1 MKITLFLLLLVIFQ
15 VYSGNCYSQNARV
28 SIQNARLRVGQV
40 LEQIESQTEYLFVYN
55 KQNVDVRRT
64 VDINASN
71 QTVSE
76 VLDQMFKGTDIKYVM
91 EGKNIVLTKNS
102 RSAEDKTDTLQEMA
116 TVRGKVTDS
125 KGEPIIGANILEK
138 GTANGVITNTEG
150 EFSMNIPPYA
160 TIVVSYISYE
170 PQTIALNGRN
180 NLHIRMEEKSLAL
193 EQVVVTAMGIQKKM
207 SSLTYSTQQISSSE
221 LTRAKEPNMINTLAG
236 KTAGVQINK
245 TANLGGSAKVVI
257 RGARSAFA
265 SGNNQPLYVI
275 DGVPMLNSSTESTS
289 TVIGGNYDGLNRDAG
304 DGISNLNPDDIESIN
319 ILKGSSAAALYGSQA
334 ANGVI
339 LITTKKGKAGLQRV
353 TFSSNLT
360 VSHAISTPE
369 FQNTYGRNEDGGTA
383 SWGTKG
389 NVTDYDNIGEFFSN
403 GITTFNSL
411 AITTGN
417 EKVQT
422 YFSYANTT
430 AKGIVDNNKLQK
442 NNLNLHETA
451 SLFNNKLKLD
461 GIATLMTQTVKNSP
475 ATGGYYLNPLV
486 SLYSFPRGVDMSTY
500 RENFET
506 WNADRNMMTQN
517 WIEKNGDG
525 TVSEWGQNPYW
536 LKNRVLSGYKRY
548 RAVASARANLHIT
561 DYFNLQVRGNV
572 DYISDKFDNK
582 MYATTAPNIAGKY
595 EDKENGL
602 YPYAAS
608 GHQGV
613 KGGAYSEEGA
623 RFVFDKEKLEAAN
636 SAYKYEYFNGTSVV
650 EKTAT
655 VSPDGTILYID
666 GKKAAEIVN
675 YAPNKLDANEITYNI
690 KLEEVNPTHAPRSG
704 DAPTEAA
711 KALVGKYVPIKL
723 VADVCYKDACAA
735 GSLLAAAHTAT
746 IKEYDAFII
755 EPLTVTTGETE
766 NFTDATVG
774 GSTIDVK
781 GAFTYVSWN
790 ADESGKKYIVA
801 NTTGLQKALREFY
814 EVVPGEWMTD
824 QIKSNLKLVN
834 GNLVPTDGVTNGP
847 LPSNTKV
854 VYNQADETLT
864 YNNYSGTPV
873 NWDYKLFI
881 PVKFGYKW
889 KTFTLTFEVD
899 VKKNSGTPAQR

>member
-1 MKITLFLLLLVIFQ
+1 
-15 VYSGNCYSQNARV
+15 
-28 SIQNARLRVGQV
+28 
-40 LEQIESQTEYLFVYN
+40 
-55 KQNVDVRRT
+55 
-64 VDINASN
+64 
-71 QTVSE
+71 
-76 VLDQMFKGTDIKYVM
+76 
-91 EGKNIVLTKNS
+91 
-102 RSAEDKTDTLQEMA
+102 
-116 TVRGKVTDS
+116 
-125 KGEPIIGANILEK
+125 
-138 GTANGVITNTEG
+138 
-150 EFSMNIPPYA
+150 
-160 TIVVSYISYE
+160 
-170 PQTIALNGRN
+170 
-180 NLHIRMEEKSLAL
+180 
-193 EQVVVTAMGIQKKM
+193 MGIQKKM

-245 TANLGGSAKVVI
+245 TANLGGSAKVAI

-289 TVIGGNYDGLNRDAG
+289 TVIGGNNDGLNRDAG

-360 VSHAISTPE
+360 VSHAISTP
-369 FQNTYGRNEDGGTA
+369 NSKIHTVA
-383 SWGTKG
+383 TKMAVRQAG
-389 NVTDYDNIGEFFSN
+389 VQKSNVTDYDNIGEFFSN

-536 LKNRVLSGYKRY
+536 LKNRVLSSNKRY
-548 RAVASARANLHIT
+548 RAIASASANLHIT
-561 DYFNLQVRGNV
+561 DYFSLQARGNV

-595 EDKENGL
+595 EDKENGRYIWSDSQEIQVYGDVMAL
-602 YPYAAS
+602 FNKEFDDFSLNTALGAS
-608 GHQGV
+608 INMSKV
-613 KGGAYSEEGA
+613 
-623 RFVFDKEKLEAAN
+623 N
-636 SAYKYEYFNGTSVV
+636 S
-650 EKTAT
+650 
-655 VSPDGTILYID
+655 L
-666 GKKAAEIVN
+666 
-675 YAPNKLDANEITYNI
+675 
-690 KLEEVNPTHAPRSG
+690 
-704 DAPTEAA
+704 
-711 KALVGKYVPIKL
+711 
-723 VADVCYKDACAA
+723 
-735 GSLLAAAHTAT
+735 
-746 IKEYDAFII
+746 
-755 EPLTVTTGETE
+755 
-766 NFTDATVG
+766 
-774 GSTIDVK
+774 TIDSRLASLYKPNV
-781 GAFTYVSWN
+781 FT
-790 ADESGKKYIVA
+790 
-801 NTTGLQKALREFY
+801 
-814 EVVPGEWMTD
+814 VPQM
-824 QIKSNLKLVN
+824 
-834 GNLVPTDGVTNGP
+834 
-847 LPSNTKV
+847 
-854 VYNQADETLT
+854 
-864 YNNYSGTPV
+864 
-873 NWDYKLFI
+873 
-881 PVKFGYKW
+881 
-889 KTFTLTFEVD
+889 
-899 VKKNSGTPAQR
+899 

>member
-1 MKITLFLLLLVIFQ
+1 MKITLFLLLFVIFQ

-102 RSAEDKTDTLQEMA
+102 RSVEDKTDTLQEMA
-116 TVRGKVTDS
+116 IVRGKVTDS

-180 NLHIRMEEKSLAL
+180 NLHIRMEEKTLAL

-207 SSLTYSTQQISSSE
+207 SSLTYSTQQISSNE

-561 DYFNLQVRGNV
+561 DYFSLQVRGNV

-595 EDKENGL
+595 EDKENGRYIWSDSQEIQVYGDAMVLFNKEFDDFSLNTALGASINMSKVNSLTIDSRLASL
-602 YPYAAS
+602 YKPN
-608 GHQGV
+608 
-613 KGGAYSEEGA
+613 
-623 RFVFDKEKLEAAN
+623 VFTVPN
-636 SAYKYEYFNGTSVV
+636 VV
-650 EKTAT
+650 MD
-655 VSPDGTILYID
+655 S
-666 GKKAAEIVN
+666 KAAVN
-675 YAPNKLDANEITYNI
+675 QSIDSKRTLQSVSKVSHPNK
-690 KLEEVNPTHAPRSG
+690 
-704 DAPTEAA
+704 
-711 KALVGKYVPIKL
+711 
-723 VADVCYKDACAA
+723 
-735 GSLLAAAHTAT
+735 
-746 IKEYDAFII
+746 
-755 EPLTVTTGETE
+755 
-766 NFTDATVG
+766 
-774 GSTIDVK
+774 
-781 GAFTYVSWN
+781 
-790 ADESGKKYIVA
+790 
-801 NTTGLQKALREFY
+801 
-814 EVVPGEWMTD
+814 
-824 QIKSNLKLVN
+824 
-834 GNLVPTDGVTNGP
+834 
-847 LPSNTKV
+847 
-854 VYNQADETLT
+854 
-864 YNNYSGTPV
+864 
-873 NWDYKLFI
+873 
-881 PVKFGYKW
+881 
-889 KTFTLTFEVD
+889 
-899 VKKNSGTPAQR
+899 

>member
-15 VYSGNCYSQNARV
+15 VYCENCYSQSAKV
-28 SIQNARLRVGQV
+28 SIQNSRLRVGQV

-55 KQNVDVRRT
+55 KKNVDVRRT
-64 VDINASN
+64 VDINAN
-71 QTVSE
+71 NKAVSE
-76 VLDQMFKGTDIKYVM
+76 VLDQMFEGTDIMYVM

-102 RSAEDKTDTLQEMA
+102 RSAGDKTDTLQEMA

-180 NLHIRMEEKSLAL
+180 NLHIRMEEKNMTL
-193 EQVVVTAMGIQKKM
+193 EQVVVTAMGIQKRM
-207 SSLTYSTQQISSSE
+207 SSLTYSTQQISNSE

-245 TANLGGSAKVVI
+245 TANLGGSVKVAI

-275 DGVPMLNSSTESTS
+275 DGVPALNSSTESTS

-304 DGISNLNPDDIESIN
+304 DGISNLNPDDIENIN
-319 ILKGSSAAALYGSQA
+319 ILKGASAAALYGSQA

-360 VSHAISTPE
+360 VSHAISTPK

-389 NVTDYDNIGEFFSN
+389 TITDYDNTGKFLSN

-411 AITTGN
+411 SITTGN
-417 EKVQT
+417 EKTQT

-442 NNLNLHETA
+442 NNLNLRETA
-451 SLFNNKLKLD
+451 SLFNARLKLD
-461 GIATLMTQTVKNSP
+461 GIATLMTQIVKNSP

-486 SLYSFPRGVDMSTY
+486 SLYSFPRGVDMSSY

-536 LKNRVLSGYKRY
+536 LKNRVLSNNKRY
-548 RAVASARANLHIT
+548 RAIASVSANLRIT
-561 DYFNLQVRGNV
+561 DHFSLQARGNV

-582 MYATTAPNIAGKY
+582 MYATTAPSIAGKY
-595 EDKENGL
+595 EGKENG
-602 YPYAAS
+602 
-608 GHQGV
+608 
-613 KGGAYSEEGA
+613 
-623 RFVFDKEKLEAAN
+623 R
-636 SAYKYEYFNGTSVV
+636 
-650 EKTAT
+650 
-655 VSPDGTILYID
+655 YIWSD
-666 GKKAAEIVN
+666 SQETQI
-675 YAPNKLDANEITYNI
+675 Y
-690 KLEEVNPTHAPRSG
+690 G
-704 DAPTEAA
+704 DAI
-711 KALVGKYVPIKL
+711 ALFN
-723 VADVCYKDACAA
+723 
-735 GSLLAAAHTAT
+735 
-746 IKEYDAFII
+746 KEFKN
-755 EPLTVTTGETE
+755 L
-766 NFTDATVG
+766 
-774 GSTIDVK
+774 STIQ
-781 GAFTYVSWN
+781 AECIYRP
-790 ADESGKKYIVA
+790 
-801 NTTGLQKALREFY
+801 QCR
-814 EVVPGEWMTD
+814 
-824 QIKSNLKLVN
+824 N
-834 GNLVPTDGVTNGP
+834 GFQSRHKP
-847 LPSNTKV
+847 KH
-854 VYNQADETLT
+854 
-864 YNNYSGTPV
+864 
-873 NWDYKLFI
+873 
-881 PVKFGYKW
+881 
-889 KTFTLTFEVD
+889 
-899 VKKNSGTPAQR
+899 